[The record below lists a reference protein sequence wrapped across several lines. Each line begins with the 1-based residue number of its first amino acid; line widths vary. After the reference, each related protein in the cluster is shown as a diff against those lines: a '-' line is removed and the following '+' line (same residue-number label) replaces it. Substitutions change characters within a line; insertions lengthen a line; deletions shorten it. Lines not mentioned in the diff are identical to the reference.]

1 MSRWRYFA
9 LREDIRF
16 RKLKYKDIKT
26 SIEAFFVKRY
36 LHKKK
41 YLLWCCYN
49 PYKSLINEHLFEI
62 GKV

>member
-26 SIEAFFVKRY
+26 SIEAFFCKEIPSQEKVSSMV
-36 LHKKK
+36 
-41 YLLWCCYN
+41 LL
-49 PYKSLINEHLFEI
+49 
-62 GKV
+62 